1 MTSVTNV
8 LVTSSEKPANR
19 RPSKPAVPPA
29 APDCRTCPLKPFTLY
44 LGKGVGNESEILAM
58 RTGMKVVPKKTVL
71 FREGDPFRDFYSVR
85 EGWAACYGLSERG
98 TRRIFDFILPG
109 DPVNLSSIR

>member
-1 MTSVTNV
+1 
-8 LVTSSEKPANR
+8 
-19 RPSKPAVPPA
+19 
-29 APDCRTCPLKPFTLY
+29 
-44 LGKGVGNESEILAM
+44 M